1 MLGIRTASYCHLQT
15 QWRQKELLESCLH
28 CLAGFDLMTK
38 MALSCAVVRRCRN
51 AHEARET
58 YKTLK
63 DQNIG
68 GAAES
73 ADLYCQWASL
83 EIKAGLALCLY
94 CGVLF
99 T

>member
-1 MLGIRTASYCHLQT
+1 MVH
-15 QWRQKELLESCLH
+15 
-28 CLAGFDLMTK
+28 
-38 MALSCAVVRRCRN
+38 RCRN
-51 AHEARET
+51 PHEARET

-83 EIKAGLALCLY
+83 EIKAGLAQCL
-94 CGVLF
+94 VSVKAS
-99 T
+99 

>member
-1 MLGIRTASYCHLQT
+1 MKPNGLHKTSLSLPVGHALISFASA
-15 QWRQKELLESCLH
+15 LLI
-28 CLAGFDLMTK
+28 
-38 MALSCAVVRRCRN
+38 VVTVYSCRN
-51 AHEARET
+51 PHEARET

-83 EIKAGLALCLY
+83 EIKAGLSQLQHTL
-94 CGVLF
+94 
-99 T
+99 